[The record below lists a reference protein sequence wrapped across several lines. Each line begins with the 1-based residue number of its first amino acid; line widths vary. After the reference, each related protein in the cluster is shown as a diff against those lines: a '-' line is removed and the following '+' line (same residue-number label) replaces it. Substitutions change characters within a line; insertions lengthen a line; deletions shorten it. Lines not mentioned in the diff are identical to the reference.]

1 MKKFPFFKV
10 YFGILGAILV
20 FSLGMLIWDCVEYER
35 GVKTEATIR
44 QVVHKRVRTGNRLK
58 SGSKRTD
65 LTIEYSVDGSKV
77 KNTVMLSG
85 HKKFSEGQKLLISYN
100 PENPEKVIAKK
111 KLTQDISGMVIY
123 AIFVISQVVLVIK
136 ARKSREKK
144 QSEQAKADAMGEDAA
159 RQDAGRHGAAG

>member
-1 MKKFPFFKV
+1 MKKEFPFFQV
-10 YFGILGAILV
+10 YFGILGAIFVLI
-20 FSLGMLIWDCVEYER
+20 LGILIWDFAEYES
-35 GVKTEATIR
+35 GVRTEAAIR
-44 QVVHKRVRTGNRLK
+44 QVAHKRVRTGNRLK

-85 HKKFSEGQKLLISYN
+85 HKKFAEGQKLLISYN

-144 QSEQAKADAMGEDAA
+144 QSEQAKADAMGEDTAQ
-159 RQDAGRHGAAG
+159 QDS

>member
-1 MKKFPFFKV
+1 MKKEFPFFQV
-10 YFGILGAILV
+10 YFGILGAIFVLI
-20 FSLGMLIWDCVEYER
+20 LGILLWDFTEYES
-35 GVKTEATIR
+35 GVRTEATIR
-44 QVVHKRVRTGNRLK
+44 QVVHKRVRTGNKSR

-65 LTIEYSVDGSKV
+65 LTVEYSVDGRKV
-77 KNTVMLSG
+77 QSVVMLSG
-85 HKKFSEGQKLLISYN
+85 HKKFAEGQKLLISYN

-144 QSEQAKADAMGEDAA
+144 QSEQAKADAMGENAV
-159 RQDAGRHGAAG
+159 RQDS